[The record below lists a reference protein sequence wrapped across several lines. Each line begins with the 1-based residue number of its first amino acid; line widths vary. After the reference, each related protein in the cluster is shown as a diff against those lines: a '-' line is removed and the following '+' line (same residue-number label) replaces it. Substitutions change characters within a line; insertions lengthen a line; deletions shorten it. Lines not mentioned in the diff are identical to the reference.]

1 MVSGEIIVPEGSRR
15 CKRMIMYGVK
25 RIRETKVEKKKMDNE
40 IEVNENKKVD
50 DQGVGCAV
58 VDVEDNENRRRALN
72 NNY

>member
-25 RIRETKVEKKKMDNE
+25 RVRENRVEKKKIDNE

-50 DQGVGCAV
+50 D
-58 VDVEDNENRRRALN
+58 
-72 NNY
+72 